1 MINDLWQLDKWV
13 SVECILTP
21 KPKGRTV
28 LIAGEMTAGQPVNY
42 SVVFKRKR
50 ELTAFALKYARYFEP
65 IVYQDDYT
73 IDEKLMMWNYFTT
86 LSEHR
91 HYSQGP

>member
-1 MINDLWQLDKWV
+1 M
-13 SVECILTP
+13 TP

-28 LIAGEMTAGQPVNY
+28 LIAGEMITGQPVNFR
-42 SVVFKRKR
+42 VVFKNKR
-50 ELTAFALKYARYFEP
+50 ELTVFMLKYTHYFEP

-73 IDEKLMMWNYFTT
+73 VDEKLMMWNYFNT